1 VITGVCKSPYLMA
14 GTLVTLCFGEQTL
27 GEYLVTEVSHQL
39 ECNSVYKSTFKAIS
53 NNAQVIP
60 TSIPPPPQA
69 APQLAVVKKNDDP
82 AGQGRVRV
90 QFQWQTESQLTDW
103 ITVMSPDAGGS
114 GEKVAKNRGFVFLP
128 EVGNLVMVGFRNQ
141 HPDAPFV
148 MGSLH
153 HGSIASGGGQGN
165 KTKSLTTRSG
175 STVTL
180 DDEAHTA
187 TLMTSPDARLH
198 LDNAGHV
205 TIQAKTSF
213 TIQCGESSFE
223 MKADGSILL
232 KGKILTLKGANQI
245 DLNSSQGQGLVNL
258 GNDGKNVTIKGQN
271 ISLTG
276 TNNLISGE
284 TKINGGNTFI
294 N

>member
-1 VITGVCKSPYLMA
+1 
-14 GTLVTLCFGEQTL
+14 
-27 GEYLVTEVSHQL
+27 
-39 ECNSVYKSTFKAIS
+39 
-53 NNAQVIP
+53 
-60 TSIPPPPQA
+60 
-69 APQLAVVKKNDDP
+69 
-82 AGQGRVRV
+82 
-90 QFQWQTESQLTDW
+90 
-103 ITVMSPDAGGS
+103 
-114 GEKVAKNRGFVFLP
+114 
-128 EVGNLVMVGFRNQ
+128 MVGFRNQ

-148 MGSLH
+148 MGSVH
-153 HGSIASGGGQGN
+153 HGQVAGGGGAGN

-187 TLMTSPDARLH
+187 TLMTSPHTSLH

-213 TIQCGESSFE
+213 TVKCGESSFE

-232 KGKILTLKGANQI
+232 KGKALTLEGATQT
-245 DLNSSQGQGLVNL
+245 DLNVQQGLVNL
-258 GNDGKNVTIKGQN
+258 GNDGKNVTIKGQK

-276 TNNLISGE
+276 KENHISGKS
-284 TKINGGNTFI
+284 TLNGGDVFI